1 MIGGNGLNKRQ
12 YTQFSKQMVMAVVL
26 SEIAICIATI
36 VLSCCGFDMTIGI
49 EVIKANIP
57 FAVVVFAAYSG
68 NSAVEK
74 WLNHSKS
81 SSDPTA
87 DSPASNG

>member
-1 MIGGNGLNKRQ
+1 MNKRQ
-12 YTQFSKQMVMAVVL
+12 YVQFSKLMVLVVVF

-36 VLSCCGFDMTIGI
+36 VLSCCGFDMTIGVD
-49 EVIKANIP
+49 VIQANIP

-74 WLNHSKS
+74 WLITKS
-81 SSDPTA
+81 GAAEVT
-87 DSPASNG
+87 DSAISNG

>member
-36 VLSCCGFDMTIGI
+36 VLSCCGFDMTIGV

-74 WLNHSKS
+74 WLTHSKS
-81 SSDPTA
+81 SPDPTA
-87 DSPASNG
+87 DSPVSNG

>member
-1 MIGGNGLNKRQ
+1 
-12 YTQFSKQMVMAVVL
+12 MAVVF

-36 VLSCCGFDMTIGI
+36 VLSCCGFDMTIGVD
-49 EVIKANIP
+49 VINANIP

-74 WLNHSKS
+74 WLVRSQS
-81 SSDPTA
+81 GMTA
-87 DSPASNG
+87 TQDTASNG

>member
-1 MIGGNGLNKRQ
+1 
-12 YTQFSKQMVMAVVL
+12 MAVVL

-36 VLSCCGFDMTIGI
+36 VLSCCGFDMAIGVD
-49 EVIKANIP
+49 VIKANIP

-74 WLNHSKS
+74 WLVHSKPS
-81 SSDPTA
+81 GTA
-87 DSPASNG
+87 DVQETTASNG

>member
-1 MIGGNGLNKRQ
+1 MNKRQ

-74 WLNHSKS
+74 WLTRAKPDMVAS
-81 SSDPTA
+81 T
-87 DSPASNG
+87 DSTASNG